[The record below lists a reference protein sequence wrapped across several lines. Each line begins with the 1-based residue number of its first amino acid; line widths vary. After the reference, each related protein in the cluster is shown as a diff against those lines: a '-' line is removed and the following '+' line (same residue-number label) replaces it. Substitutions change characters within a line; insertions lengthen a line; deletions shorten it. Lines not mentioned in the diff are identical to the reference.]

1 MFAKL
6 LSILS
11 VGYVMKPQRH
21 YILYDEEPRANL
33 DWQCACLLATCV
45 PVTLRSEIFGHT
57 LDAAVDEKDRYASDK
72 RNRCANSQ
80 LDLLRLET
88 LMNDAGGFFLDLDV
102 YVLKSLDEWRT
113 RCGGHEAVFGRD
125 APSGERE
132 KSSTAPVE
140 LRRLNPGVLLAP
152 PKSQFLSRWSEA
164 YRRYDPER
172 FDFNGQCNVTSAL
185 AAEGNAVKPAMVHG
199 ASELGPLPRYSSR
212 ALYDA
217 HLAQA
222 PIAHLSAFRHAW
234 RLKDI
239 MNARL
244 LETIWRRVSKVINET
259 AAKDDMIRTNPLL
272 QQCMSQ
278 IGGACWA
285 KPGGRCGIYGA

>member
-11 VGYVMKPQRH
+11 VRYVMTPDRH

-113 RCGGHEAVFGRD
+113 RCGGHEAVFCAMLRRE
-125 APSGERE
+125 SG
-132 KSSTAPVE
+132 
-140 LRRLNPGVLLAP
+140 RRLNCAGRAAAAQSGRAP
-152 PKSQFLSRWSEA
+152 RAAQIAIPFEVVERIGDTI
-164 YRRYDPER
+164 RRGSISTD
-172 FDFNGQCNVTSAL
+172 SA
-185 AAEGNAVKPAMVHG
+185 M
-199 ASELGPLPRYSSR
+199 
-212 ALYDA
+212 
-217 HLAQA
+217 
-222 PIAHLSAFRHAW
+222 
-234 RLKDI
+234 
-239 MNARL
+239 
-244 LETIWRRVSKVINET
+244 
-259 AAKDDMIRTNPLL
+259 
-272 QQCMSQ
+272 
-278 IGGACWA
+278 
-285 KPGGRCGIYGA
+285 

>member
-11 VGYVMKPQRH
+11 VHYVMTPERH

-140 LRRLNPGVLLAP
+140 LRRLNPGVLDEVRVPANLAP
-152 PKSQFLSRWSEA
+152 GRYVLGWRWDCDA
-164 YRRYDPER
+164 
-172 FDFNGQCNVTSAL
+172 SAQ
-185 AAEGNAVKPAMVHG
+185 VW
-199 ASELGPLPRYSSR
+199 SSC
-212 ALYDA
+212 A
-217 HLAQA
+217 
-222 PIAHLSAFRHAW
+222 
-234 RLKDI
+234 DI
-239 MNARL
+239 TLVR
-244 LETIWRRVSKVINET
+244 
-259 AAKDDMIRTNPLL
+259 
-272 QQCMSQ
+272 
-278 IGGACWA
+278 
-285 KPGGRCGIYGA
+285 